1 MAAAQGTMSKL
12 RMIIDGGG
20 TSTAVAVFDGTAERA
35 RVALPPY
42 RPVGGA
48 LQTEALCHHLAT
60 WCAATAIPTDH
71 VDSLVVGMAG
81 VWTGEEKRAY
91 AEAFRR
97 DWEDETGS
105 RSPRV
110 TVLADIELLQLAAL
124 RGRSGIVLIAGTG
137 SMALGVT
144 TSGAIERCGGWGPRI
159 DDAGGGFWIG
169 REAVRAVAHMIDGT
183 GPTTDLVR
191 PVAAWLRVDAQ
202 DHAAVANRLR
212 STSIDGV
219 ARLAPAVFAYADE
232 GDAVAERIARQAS
245 EELAKLVATIAN
257 RRTDIAPIVVRYG
270 SLWHAVLLADTV
282 ESLIQANVAN
292 AVMESIDDVLA
303 SANAVLSAS

>member
-1 MAAAQGTMSKL
+1 MAAAEGTMSSL

-20 TSTAVAVFDGTAERA
+20 TSTAVAVFDGTNERA
-35 RVALPPY
+35 RVTLPPY
-42 RPVGGA
+42 RPVGVE

-60 WCAATAIPTDH
+60 WCVATAIPTDH
-71 VDSLVVGMAG
+71 VASLVVGMAG

-105 RSPRV
+105 PTPRV

-144 TSGAIERCGGWGPRI
+144 ASGLVERCGGWGPRI

-191 PVAAWLRVDAQ
+191 PVAAWLRVDAR
-202 DHAAVANRLR
+202 DHSAVANRLR
-212 STSIDGV
+212 TTSIDGV
-219 ARLAPAVFAYADE
+219 ARLAPAVFTYADE
-232 GDAVAERIARQAS
+232 GDAVAKRIALEAAD
-245 EELAKLVATIAN
+245 ELAKLVRTVAN
-257 RRTDIAPIVVRYG
+257 RRSDIAPVIVRYG
-270 SLWHAVLLADTV
+270 SVWNATLLSEAVTHILQAEMADVT
-282 ESLIQANVAN
+282 I
-292 AVMESIDDVLA
+292 ESIDDVLA
-303 SANAVLSAS
+303 SANAVLTTS